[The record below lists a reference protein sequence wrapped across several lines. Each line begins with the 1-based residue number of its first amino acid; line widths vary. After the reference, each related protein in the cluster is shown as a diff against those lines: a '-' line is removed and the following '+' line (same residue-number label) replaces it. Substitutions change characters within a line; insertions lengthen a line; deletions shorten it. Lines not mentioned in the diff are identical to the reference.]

1 MHPVVA
7 PARRTGMRAR
17 THTVPAV
24 LVVAALALAS
34 PARADVATPDAND
47 TPDTAQGPLSEGV
60 TYTGATDSDIDD
72 DWFTFAVAA
81 GRHQVSI
88 SVFQP
93 TAGTCTLPGDGAFLE
108 LYGPNADDDPSIAQV
123 SGAGPGPPQ
132 EVTTTLSGPATY
144 YLDLGTDCPPGA
156 PWAMRIDAPGAL
168 STPDGSGSGGGGSG
182 GSGSGPGSTTAPST
196 SPTSGLS
203 PAAKAGLCR
212 KAKRSQARWNA
223 TVNRTRRDLTRARR
237 PVTRR
242 LERRI
247 LKLERSTLQRL
258 QDRVRLYC

>member
-17 THTVPAV
+17 TRTVPAV
-24 LVVAALALAS
+24 LLVAALALAA

-60 TYTGATDSDIDD
+60 TYTGATDTDIDD

-132 EVTTTLSGPATY
+132 EVTATLSGPATY
-144 YLDLGTDCPPGA
+144 YLDLGTDCAPGA

-168 STPDGSGSGGGGSG
+168 STPDGSGSGG
-182 GSGSGPGSTTAPST
+182 SGSGPGSTTAPST
-196 SPTSGLS
+196 PPTAGLS
-203 PAAKAGLCR
+203 PAAKADLCR
-212 KAKRSQARWNA
+212 KAKRSQARWSA
-223 TVNRTRRDLTRARR
+223 TVNRTRRNLTRSRR

-247 LKLERSTLQRL
+247 LELERSTLQRV

>member
-1 MHPVVA
+1 
-7 PARRTGMRAR
+7 MRAWTR
-17 THTVPAV
+17 TVPAV

-34 PARADVATPDAND
+34 PAGADVATPDAND

-60 TYTGATDSDIDD
+60 TYTGATDTSIDE
-72 DWFTFAVAA
+72 DWFTFAVAS
-81 GRHQVSI
+81 GRHQVSV

-108 LYGPNADDDPSIAQV
+108 LYGPNADDDPPIAQV

-132 EVTTTLSGPATY
+132 QVTATLSGPATY
-144 YLDLGTDCPPGA
+144 YLDLGTDCAPGA

-168 STPDGSGSGGGGSG
+168 GTTPGGGSGGSDSG

-196 SPTSGLS
+196 SPAAGLS

-212 KAKRSQARWNA
+212 RAKRSQARWSA
-223 TVNRTRRDLTRARR
+223 TVSRTRRNLTRARR

-247 LKLERSTLQRL
+247 LALERSTLQRM
-258 QDRVRLYC
+258 QERVRLYC

>member
-1 MHPVVA
+1 
-7 PARRTGMRAR
+7 
-17 THTVPAV
+17 VPAV

-34 PARADVATPDAND
+34 PAGADVATPDTND

-60 TYTGATDSDIDD
+60 TYTGATDTSIDE
-72 DWFTFAVAA
+72 DWFTFAVAS
-81 GRHQVSI
+81 GRHQVSV

-108 LYGPNADDDPSIAQV
+108 LYGPNADDDPPIAQV

-132 EVTTTLSGPATY
+132 QVTATLSGPATY
-144 YLDLGTDCPPGA
+144 YLDLGTDCAPGA

-182 GSGSGPGSTTAPST
+182 PGSTTAPST
-196 SPTSGLS
+196 PPTAGLS
-203 PAAKAGLCR
+203 PAAKADLCR
-212 KAKRSQARWNA
+212 KAKRSQARWSA
-223 TVNRTRRDLTRARR
+223 TVNRTRRNLTRSRR

-247 LKLERSTLQRL
+247 LELERSTLQRV